1 MTKQGKTIE
10 IRFFET
16 AEFHVTPTE
25 GLAAGDDCGIGGE

>member
-1 MTKQGKTIE
+1 MKKQGKTIE

-25 GLAAGDDCGIGGE
+25 GLNEAEDCGAGSE